1 MGNNGLIHRKQTIF
15 ATRSAPKVSTLLGM
29 TTVNGT
35 NEGSRYVP
43 SVAECHAH
51 VSVNPSSRSNFSA
64 PAPLHSQVAHF

>member
-43 SVAECHAH
+43 SVAECHAMC
-51 VSVNPSSRSNFSA
+51 
-64 PAPLHSQVAHF
+64 Q